1 MYERNHITLLVVDRY
16 HPRLR
21 RELQSAVDAGH
32 IQKCDELALLEP
44 EQLRPLALLSLAL
57 LVIGIIFFIALDLV
71 SYFWQAH
78 VSFKGVTWEGVVVWL
93 GINIIG
99 YFVILLI
106 HEAIHGLTIL
116 FWGGRPHFG
125 AKLPLALFC
134 GARQQMFRR
143 NQYIVVALAP
153 LVVISVA
160 GIILTLLAPSLA
172 TYALL
177 AIAGNISGAAGDLVV
192 VRHLYRL
199 PRNVLVE
206 DTETGYCAWE
216 VTR

>member
-1 MYERNHITLLVVDRY
+1 MASFVIDRY

-32 IQKCDELALLEP
+32 IQQCRELALLEP
-44 EQLRPLALLSLAL
+44 EQLRPLALLSLQL
-57 LVIGIIFFIALDLV
+57 LVIGIFSCVALDLV

-78 VSFKGVTWEGVVVWL
+78 VLFKGITWGGVALWL

-99 YFVILLI
+99 YLIILPI

-143 NQYIVVALAP
+143 NQYIVVAMAP

-160 GIILTLLAPSLA
+160 GIILTLLVPSLA
-172 TYALL
+172 TYALF

-192 VRHLYRL
+192 AWQLCHL
-199 PRNVLVE
+199 PPHILVE
-206 DTETGYCAWE
+206 DTETGYRAWE
-216 VTR
+216 ARRVQ

>member
-1 MYERNHITLLVVDRY
+1 MALLIVDRY

-32 IQKCDELALLEP
+32 IQKCGELALLEP
-44 EQLRPLALLSLAL
+44 EQLRPLALLSLVL
-57 LVIGIIFFIALDLV
+57 LVVGSFFFVALDLI

-78 VSFKGVTWEGVVVWL
+78 VFFKGATWQEVAVWL

-99 YFVILLI
+99 YFIILPI

-134 GARQQMFRR
+134 GARQQIFRR
-143 NQYIVVALAP
+143 NQYIVVAMAP

-160 GIILTLLAPSLA
+160 GMILTLLMPGLA
-172 TYALL
+172 TYALF

-192 VRHLYRL
+192 VWQLYHL
-199 PRNVLVE
+199 PRHILVE
-206 DTETGYCAWE
+206 DTETGYHAWE

>member
-1 MYERNHITLLVVDRY
+1 MLVVDRY

-160 GIILTLLAPSLA
+160 GIILTLLAP
-172 TYALL
+172 
-177 AIAGNISGAAGDLVV
+177 
-192 VRHLYRL
+192 
-199 PRNVLVE
+199 
-206 DTETGYCAWE
+206 
-216 VTR
+216 